1 MVQSPALSSSCVNV
15 RAAREP
21 APRKQGM
28 AQSYQAFRESLNL
41 PSGDVDPKSLPL
53 PKLPIPPFEV
63 PASVAAEAMRA
74 AAEEMEEMTLQQGA
88 SRDAT
93 ASPKTCRLRLD
104 NFLDPDDIS
113 DDDDHEWADV
123 EADPTGDLLP
133 GMVPAAISEAPAPGA
148 MRSVALHRPAAVR
161 ATALPEDED
170 PEGLLAA
177 IGAEW
182 DDEDEDEG
190 EGEGPPAERASEPTT
205 TGQAADEPPAELGTG
220 VSLEGVEAFSLD
232 PSFDYDNV
240 KCSERFSVDTARR
253 EGEFYDRE

>member
-1 MVQSPALSSSCVNV
+1 
-15 RAAREP
+15 
-21 APRKQGM
+21 M

-41 PSGDVDPKSLPL
+41 PSGDVDPTSLPL

-63 PASVAAEAMRA
+63 PASVAAGVAA
-74 AAEEMEEMTLQQGA
+74 AAEELMEEMTLQQGA

-104 NFLDPDDIS
+104 NFLDPADIS

-133 GMVPAAISEAPAPGA
+133 GMVPAISEPPAPGA

-190 EGEGPPAERASEPTT
+190 EGSAAERTSEPAT
-205 TGQAADEPPAELGTG
+205 TGQAADDPPAELGTG

-240 KCSERFSVDTARR
+240 KCSERFSVDIARR

>member
-1 MVQSPALSSSCVNV
+1 
-15 RAAREP
+15 
-21 APRKQGM
+21 M
-28 AQSYQAFRESLNL
+28 AQQSYGAFREMLNL
-41 PSGDVDPKSLPL
+41 PAVDIDPQSLPL
-53 PKLPIPPFEV
+53 PKVPIPPFEV
-63 PASVAAEAMRA
+63 PAAVAAEAARVA
-74 AAEEMEEMTLQQGA
+74 AAEELGMEEMTLQQGA

-93 ASPKTCRLRLD
+93 QSPKTCKLRLD
-104 NFLDPDDIS
+104 NFLDPEDIS
-113 DDDDHEWADV
+113 DDDDHEWADA
-123 EADPTGDLLP
+123 EADPSLADPSGDLLP
-133 GMVPAAISEAPAPGA
+133 GMVPAISEPPAPGA

-190 EGEGPPAERASEPTT
+190 EGSAAERTSEPAT
-205 TGQAADEPPAELGTG
+205 TGQAADDPPAELGTG

-240 KCSERFSVDTARR
+240 KCSERFSVDIARR

>member
-1 MVQSPALSSSCVNV
+1 MITNHHNQLRVRVNADGAV
-15 RAAREP
+15 S
-21 APRKQGM
+21 M
-28 AQSYQAFRESLNL
+28 AQQSYGAFREMLNL
-41 PSGDVDPKSLPL
+41 PAVDIDPQSLPL
-53 PKLPIPPFEV
+53 PKVPIPPFEV
-63 PASVAAEAMRA
+63 PAAVAAEAARVA
-74 AAEEMEEMTLQQGA
+74 AAEELGMEEMTLQQGA

-93 ASPKTCRLRLD
+93 QSPKTCKLRLD
-104 NFLDPDDIS
+104 NFLDPEDIS
-113 DDDDHEWADV
+113 DDDDHEWADA
-123 EADPTGDLLP
+123 EADPSGDLLP
-133 GMVPAAISEAPAPGA
+133 GMVPAISEPPAPGA

-161 ATALPEDED
+161 ATALSEDED

-182 DDEDEDEG
+182 EDEDEG
-190 EGEGPPAERASEPTT
+190 EGEGPPAERTSEPTT

-240 KCSERFSVDTARR
+240 KCSERFSVDKARR

>member
-1 MVQSPALSSSCVNV
+1 
-15 RAAREP
+15 
-21 APRKQGM
+21 M
-28 AQSYQAFRESLNL
+28 AQSYQAFREMLNL
-41 PSGDVDPKSLPL
+41 PTGDIDPQYIALPL

-63 PASVAAEAMRA
+63 PASVAAEAARVA
-74 AAEEMEEMTLQQGA
+74 AAEELGMEEMTLQQGA

-93 ASPKTCRLRLD
+93 QSPKTCKLRLD
-104 NFLDPDDIS
+104 NFLDPADIS
-113 DDDDHEWADV
+113 DDDEHEWAD
-123 EADPTGDLLP
+123 PSGDLP
-133 GMVPAAISEAPAPGA
+133 GMVPAISEPPAPGA

-182 DDEDEDEG
+182 DEDEG
-190 EGEGPPAERASEPTT
+190 EGGGGGRPAERASEPTSA
-205 TGQAADEPPAELGTG
+205 GQAANEPSAKLGTG
-220 VSLEGVEAFSLD
+220 VSLEGVEAFCLD

-240 KCSERFSVDTARR
+240 KCSERFSVDKARR

>member
-1 MVQSPALSSSCVNV
+1 
-15 RAAREP
+15 
-21 APRKQGM
+21 M
-28 AQSYQAFRESLNL
+28 AQQSYEAFREMLRLSDCGQ
-41 PSGDVDPKSLPL
+41 SADPQSIPL

-63 PASVAAEAMRA
+63 PAAVAAEAARVA
-74 AAEEMEEMTLQQGA
+74 AAEELGMEELILQQGA

-93 ASPKTCRLRLD
+93 QSPKTCKLRLD
-104 NFLDPDDIS
+104 NFLDPADIS
-113 DDDDHEWADV
+113 DDDDHEWA
-123 EADPTGDLLP
+123 EADPSGDLLP
-133 GMVPAAISEAPAPGA
+133 GMVPAISEPPAPGA

-182 DDEDEDEG
+182 EDEDEG
-190 EGEGPPAERASEPTT
+190 EGEGPPAERTSEPTT
-205 TGQAADEPPAELGTG
+205 TGQAADEPPGELGTG

-240 KCSERFSVDTARR
+240 KCSERFSVDKARR

>member
-1 MVQSPALSSSCVNV
+1 
-15 RAAREP
+15 
-21 APRKQGM
+21 M

-41 PSGDVDPKSLPL
+41 PSGDVDPTSLPL

-63 PASVAAEAMRA
+63 PASVAASAARAA
-74 AAEEMEEMTLQQGA
+74 AAEELEEMTLQQGA

-93 ASPKTCRLRLD
+93 QSPKTCRLRLD
-104 NFLDPDDIS
+104 NFLDPADIS

-133 GMVPAAISEAPAPGA
+133 GMVPAISEPPAPGA

-190 EGEGPPAERASEPTT
+190 EGSAAERTSEPAT
-205 TGQAADEPPAELGTG
+205 TGQAADDPPAELGTG

-240 KCSERFSVDTARR
+240 KCSERFSVDIARR

>member
-1 MVQSPALSSSCVNV
+1 
-15 RAAREP
+15 
-21 APRKQGM
+21 M

-41 PSGDVDPKSLPL
+41 PSGDVDPTSLPL

-63 PASVAAEAMRA
+63 PASVAASAARAA
-74 AAEEMEEMTLQQGA
+74 AAEELEEMTLQQGA

-93 ASPKTCRLRLD
+93 QSPKTCRLRLD
-104 NFLDPDDIS
+104 NFLDPADIS

-133 GMVPAAISEAPAPGA
+133 GMVPAISEPPAPGA

-182 DDEDEDEG
+182 EDEDEG
-190 EGEGPPAERASEPTT
+190 EGEGPPAERTSEPTT
-205 TGQAADEPPAELGTG
+205 TGQAADEPPGELGTG

-240 KCSERFSVDTARR
+240 KCSERFSVDKARR